1 MEKIM
6 HRTILSGGAALAVI
20 GAGAFVAS
28 SAGAVT
34 LSGTSL
40 RPAIESLGSVDTV
53 SCRRHGSVR
62 QHCGSATPEHGA
74 RDQGPQEF
82 SSENRPRADAP
93 VPHRYFSR
101 W

>member
-1 MEKIM
+1 MRK
-6 HRTILSGGAALAVI
+6 TILSGAAALAVI
-20 GAGAFVAS
+20 GAGAFAAS
-28 SAGAVT
+28 GAGAVT

-40 RPAIESLGSVDTV
+40 RPAIESLGSVDTI

-62 QHCGSATPEHGA
+62 QHCGSSTQERSA
-74 RDQGPQEF
+74 QEF